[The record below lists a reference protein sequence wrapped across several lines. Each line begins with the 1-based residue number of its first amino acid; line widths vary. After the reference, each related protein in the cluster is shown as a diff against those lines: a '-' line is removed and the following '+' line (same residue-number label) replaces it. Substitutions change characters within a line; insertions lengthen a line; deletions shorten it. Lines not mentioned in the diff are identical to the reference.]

1 VFARG
6 EETLL
11 RVPMS
16 WEQYLLLP
24 DKPKAEWV
32 DGVAVIMN
40 APPGFAHGHGTVRL
54 AARLLAAL
62 PDHRIA
68 TEAMLKLPRNRV
80 RLPDLMVVAEAP
92 EGDMVIEPPLMVVEV
107 LSRST
112 RSEDMI
118 RKSVEYRE
126 AGIGQYWLL
135 DPQLRTLEVLTNVD
149 DVWETALWLDEDHPE
164 GSVEVAGAAVP
175 LDLRELLLD

>member
-1 VFARG
+1 VSAPR

-11 RVPMS
+11 RLPMS

-40 APPGFAHGHGTVRL
+40 GPPGFAHGHATVRL
-54 AARLLAAL
+54 AAQLLAAL

-80 RLPDLMVVAEAP
+80 RLPDLMVVSKAP
-92 EGDMVIEPPLMVVEV
+92 DGDMVVDPPLMVVEV

-135 DPQLRTLEVLTNVD
+135 DPQLRTLEVLANVD
-149 DVWETALWLDEDHPE
+149 DVWETALWLDDGHPE
-164 GSVEVAGAAVP
+164 GSVELAGVTIQ
-175 LDLRELLLD
+175 LNLREMLLD